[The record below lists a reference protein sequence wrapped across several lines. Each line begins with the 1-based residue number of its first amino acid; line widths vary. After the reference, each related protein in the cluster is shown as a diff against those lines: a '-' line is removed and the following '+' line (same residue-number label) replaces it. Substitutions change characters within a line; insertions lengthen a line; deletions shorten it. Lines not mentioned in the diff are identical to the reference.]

1 MNDAVGRVQA
11 IEDALGQITSFD
23 RCTCGSLGSITDPL
37 GRSTGWL
44 RDLQG
49 RVTDKI
55 YADGTSQHYTYESTS
70 SRLKSLTDAKQQV
83 TSYQNFLDNN
93 LKQVS
98 YANAAVA
105 DGEKHGYAIMQ
116 AVEAET

>member
-23 RCTCGSLGSITDPL
+23 WCTCGSLSSITDPL
-37 GRSTGWL
+37 GRTTGWL

-55 YADGTSQHYTYESTS
+55 YADGTSHHYAYEITS
-70 SRLKSLTDAKQQV
+70 SRLKSGTDAKQQG
-83 TSYQNFLDNN
+83 TSYQYYVDSNV
-93 LKQVS
+93 KAVS
-98 YANAAVA
+98 YANA
-105 DGEKHGYAIMQ
+105 
-116 AVEAET
+116 T